1 MVINMN
7 CAVIMGRLVATP
19 ELRQTPSGVS
29 VTSFTVAVNRGYV
42 SRGGERQTDF
52 IDVVAWRQT
61 AEFISRYF
69 QKGNMI
75 AIEGSIQTRSYED
88 KQGNKRKAVEVVAN
102 QAHFC
107 ESKSSSESSQSNS
120 SVAAPSFNDPEKGAS
135 FSIGDFGEF
144 EEVDTDDSEL
154 PF

>member
-1 MVINMN
+1 MN
-7 CAVIMGRLVATP
+7 RAVIMGRLVATP
-19 ELRQTPSGVS
+19 ELRQTSSGIA
-29 VTSFTVAVNRGYV
+29 VTSFTVAVNRRYTPKDG
-42 SRGGERQTDF
+42 SERQADF

-61 AEFISRYF
+61 ADFVARYF

-75 AIEGSIQTRSYED
+75 ALEGSIQTRTYED
-88 KQGNKRKAVEVVAN
+88 KSGNKRKAVEIVAD
-102 QAHFC
+102 QVYFC
-107 ESKSSSESSQSNS
+107 ESKNS
-120 SVAAPSFNDPEKGAS
+120 SGGAAAAVGAPKFNEPEKGAS

>member
-1 MVINMN
+1 MN
-7 CAVIMGRLVATP
+7 RAIIMGRLVATP
-19 ELRQTPSGVS
+19 ELRKTPSGVS
-29 VTSFTVAVNRGYV
+29 VTSFTVAVNRRYTPKDG
-42 SRGGERQTDF
+42 SDRQADF

-61 AEFISRYF
+61 AEFVTRYF

-75 AIEGSIQTRSYED
+75 ALEGSIQTRMYTD
-88 KQGNKRKAVEVVAN
+88 KNGNNRKAVEIVAD
-102 QAHFC
+102 QVDFC
-107 ESKSSSESSQSNS
+107 ESKNSAANSAQSA
-120 SVAAPSFNDPEKGAS
+120 AAPGFNEPEKGAS